1 MSDIACQL
9 MTENVQTRRVGLS
22 VNKEQI
28 GLPSTDHEI
37 ISEVFGPKAVE
48 HC

>member
-28 GLPSTDHEI
+28 GLPSTEI